1 MFGVGMGLVI
11 APATES
17 IMGSLP
23 KAKAGVGSAVNDTT
37 RQTGGALGV
46 AVIGS
51 VFAAV
56 YHHQIQ
62 VPDGLPAGAGP
73 MVHDSIG
80 AALEAISRFQLP
92 LDVAGEVHDAA
103 STAFFHGMQVAAWVG
118 AVVVVGAAIVAYKF
132 LPACAARAAS
142 RDSELD
148 ADVVLAESLDDGML
162 T

>member
-1 MFGVGMGLVI
+1 M
-11 APATES
+11 
-17 IMGSLP
+17 
-23 KAKAGVGSAVNDTT
+23 
-37 RQTGGALGV
+37 
-46 AVIGS
+46 
-51 VFAAV
+51 
-56 YHHQIQ
+56 
-62 VPDGLPAGAGP
+62 PDGLPAGAGP

-92 LDVAGEVHDAA
+92 LDIAGEVHDAA

-132 LPACAARAAS
+132 LPARAARAAS